1 MGLRKD
7 FQMTLLAAVQAQMKQ
22 KELTADAMK
31 AHLFGYNLTSCNQKT
46 TEGQIALRSLQNTGI
61 KLVLLHWSSE
71 VCCTI
76 TKAADWKEDNEKP
89 LKNARDW

>member
-22 KELTADAMK
+22 KELTADPMK
-31 AHLFGYNLTSCNQKT
+31 AHLFGYNLTSCSQKT
-46 TEGQIALRSLQNTGI
+46 TEGQIALRSLQNTDI
-61 KLVLLHWSSE
+61 KLVLLQWSSE

-76 TKAADWKEDNEKP
+76 TKAADWKEDNEKA